1 MIPAITESEIMLHP
15 VQQANLSFWQERVD
29 MAAAFRWT
37 ARLDMHEAVANH
49 FSLAVNDDGTQFLMN
64 PNQRHFARIKASDL
78 LLLDANDPSTMDL
91 PDAPDPTAWGLHGSI
106 HRLCPHARCV
116 MHVHSIHATVLAALA
131 DSSLPPIDQN
141 TATFYERYVI
151 DDNFGG
157 LAFEEEGTR
166 CAGMLSDP
174 KIKTMI
180 MGNHGVLVIGD
191 SVADTF
197 NRLYYF
203 ERAAETYIR
212 ALQTGQPL
220 RVLSDE
226 VASKVAQ
233 ELEDYPDQSE
243 RHLAELKAILD
254 EEGSNYAS

>member
-1 MIPAITESEIMLHP
+1 MNK
-15 VQQANLSFWQERVD
+15 QADLSPNLTHWQERVD

-37 ARLDMHEAVANH
+37 ARLNMHEAVANH
-49 FSLAVNDDGTQFLMN
+49 FSLAVNEDGTRFLMN
-64 PNQRHFARIKASDL
+64 PNQVHFARVKASGL
-78 LLLDANDPSTMDL
+78 LLLDANDPKTMQR

-116 MHVHSIHATVLAALA
+116 MHVHSIHATALACLA
-131 DSSLPPIDQN
+131 DSTLPPIDQN
-141 TATFYERYVI
+141 TATFYNRHVV
-151 DDNFGG
+151 DSDFGG
-157 LAFEEEGTR
+157 LAFEDEGAR
-166 CAGMLSDP
+166 CASMLTDP
-174 KIKTMI
+174 KVKTMI

-212 ALQTGQPL
+212 ALQTGQKL

-226 VASKVAQ
+226 IAEKTAQ
-233 ELEDYPDQSE
+233 ELEEYPDQAD

-254 EEGSNYAS
+254 DEGSNYAT